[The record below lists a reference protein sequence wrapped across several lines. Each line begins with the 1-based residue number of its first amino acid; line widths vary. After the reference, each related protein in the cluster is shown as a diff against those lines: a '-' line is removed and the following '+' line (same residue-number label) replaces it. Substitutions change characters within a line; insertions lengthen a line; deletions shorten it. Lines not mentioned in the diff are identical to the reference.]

1 MTRILLL
8 LQLAEWTPTTPNMRR
23 LSEAPSTAAQ
33 DSAADTGVLTDRR
46 AIAVPVIFVR
56 LFAVPIPVVNVW
68 AEI

>member
-1 MTRILLL
+1 
-8 LQLAEWTPTTPNMRR
+8 MRR
-23 LSEAPSTAAQ
+23 LSEAPSTAEQ
-33 DSAADTGVLTDRR
+33 VSAADTGVLTDRR